1 MWDNFLKL
9 NLNIILFNLA
19 KRLTE
24 KQKEEIKINF
34 LDYQSVEFLSE
45 KFNCTKTTIIRNLKK
60 SLGEIK
66 YKEILNRLNATFD
79 TKDEKLLENDNRFTN
94 EKNKINKLDDTSISI
109 GRSNE
114 DKINPFESFI
124 EITPLDHDFE
134 DVYQKDISSIPLSE
148 IKLPNVVFLIVKKEI
163 ELETKYLKDYPE
175 WQFLPQN
182 DLKRKTIEIHFDL
195 KTAKRICNKDQK
207 VIKVPNTDVFRIV
220 APILISRGISRLVS
234 AENLIS
240 I

>member
-1 MWDNFLKL
+1 M
-9 NLNIILFNLA
+9 NLA
-19 KRLTE
+19 KRLSE

-34 LDYQSVEFLSE
+34 LDNQSVEILSE

-60 SLGEIK
+60 SLGEKK
-66 YKEILNRLNATFD
+66 YKEILNRLNEPFD
-79 TKDEKLLENDNRFTN
+79 IEGENFLENDNKQTFEENIIKKT
-94 EKNKINKLDDTSISI
+94 DDTSIGI
-109 GRSNE
+109 SNE
-114 DKINPFESFI
+114 DKTSPFESFI

-134 DVYQKDISSIPLSE
+134 DVSQKDISSIPLSE
-148 IKLPNVVFLIVKKEI
+148 IKLPNMVFLIVKKEI

-182 DLKRKTIEIHFDL
+182 DLNRKTIELHFDL
-195 KTAKRICNKDQK
+195 KTAKRLCNKDQK

-220 APILISRGISRLVS
+220 APILMSRGISRIVT

>member
-1 MWDNFLKL
+1 M
-9 NLNIILFNLA
+9 NLA

-34 LDYQSVEFLSE
+34 LDNQSVEFLSE

-66 YKEILNRLNATFD
+66 YNEILNRLNATFD
-79 TKDEKLLENDNRFTN
+79 LKNKNLLENDNQQIN
-94 EKNKINKLDDTSISI
+94 EKNKINKTDDTSISI
-109 GRSNE
+109 GISNE

-134 DVYQKDISSIPLSE
+134 AVSQKDISSIPLSE
-148 IKLPNVVFLIVKKEI
+148 IKLPNMVFLIVKKEI

-182 DLKRKTIEIHFDL
+182 DLQRKTIEIHFDL

-220 APILISRGISRLVS
+220 APILMSRGISRIVA